1 MIAKQVGIP
10 NAAVYAAVL
19 SETPSDTAPIE
30 QSWARLPSEIVDGG
44 EMIVMAIKPSMWRP
58 LFESAPWLI
67 LATVLSAML
76 VGLGKPIIG
85 LSITM
90 SVQIVL
96 VLGVARLAI
105 AIVRWV
111 PTWYVLTNRRVMC
124 IHGVRAPQIRACALV
139 DVRNTY
145 VNASPPEKLTRLGT
159 IAFVSH
165 EADHAPLL
173 WLSVAR
179 PGETH
184 EKVRRAI
191 ENAIDRQGL

>member
-10 NAAVYAAVL
+10 NTAVYAAVL
-19 SETPSDTAPIE
+19 SETPADTASIE
-30 QSWARLPSEIVDGG
+30 RSWAVLPSEIVDGG

-58 LFESAPWLI
+58 LFDSAPWLI
-67 LATVLSAML
+67 MAAVLSMML
-76 VGLGKPIIG
+76 AGLGKPILG
-85 LSITM
+85 LSITL
-90 SVQIVL
+90 SVRIVL

-124 IHGVRAPQIRACALV
+124 IHGVRAPQIRSYALV

-145 VNASPPEKLTRLGT
+145 LNVSPPEKLTRLGT
-159 IAFVSH
+159 IAFVSN
-165 EADHAPLL
+165 EADHAPLI
-173 WLSVAR
+173 WRSVAR
-179 PGETH
+179 PYETH